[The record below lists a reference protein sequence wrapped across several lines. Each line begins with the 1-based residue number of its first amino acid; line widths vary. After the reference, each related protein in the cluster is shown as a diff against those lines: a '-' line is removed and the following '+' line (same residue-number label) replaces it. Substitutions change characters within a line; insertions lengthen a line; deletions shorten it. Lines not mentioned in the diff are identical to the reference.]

1 VCRDAI
7 LHAPFGPI
15 GLGGLLSSA
24 RARFPNAGRSELRA
38 QIASHSGRSRVL
50 TSVPRSAARRRPI
63 TGSVSFV
70 AAPASTRTTSNH
82 RRWKYVTS
90 TMRPCSRA
98 VVFCADAI
106 GAQHEFVR
114 RFFCNRTNIVIFE
127 LLLETENKLSVSQI
141 AHAEAIPSIFAL
153 FDWPP

>member
-15 GLGGLLSSA
+15 GLVGLLSSA

-98 VVFCADAI
+98 VV
-106 GAQHEFVR
+106 R